1 MNENA
6 RIIDS
11 LSARFDRAREMSD
24 LIVIEGFVLA
34 EWFDENGVK
43 YHESSQHNLIT
54 TAGDN
59 WYVARAAALSG
70 LPAAA
75 TGMRLGTGST
85 APAKTGAGAAIVTYL
100 SGSNKAFDAT
110 FPSVA
115 ANVVT
120 YKRTYAAGEATS
132 AGTNITECVI
142 NNDTIANDNSTTAT
156 AANTISRALFSSPAP
171 KAAGDALVVTWTH
184 TFTGA

>member
-43 YHESSQHNLIT
+43 FHESAQHNLIT

-85 APAKTGAGAAIVTYL
+85 APAKTGAGAAIAPET
-100 SGSNKAFDAT
+100 
-110 FPSVA
+110 
-115 ANVVT
+115 
-120 YKRTYAAGEATS
+120 
-132 AGTNITECVI
+132 
-142 NNDTIANDNSTTAT
+142 
-156 AANTISRALFSSPAP
+156 SSPLLLRAR
-171 KAAGDALVVTWTH
+171 
-184 TFTGA
+184 